1 MMDYLR
7 DVLRQ
12 ALEYLKII
20 TVRDVVDILIVAIV
34 LFALFR
40 LLRNTSAM
48 RIIKSVVAIVLVLG
62 LAEMLTLQTLTFLM
76 KSTLQVGLIA
86 VIVLFQPELRRLLEQ
101 MGGVGFQDLMSSK
114 VVPESMERAIGQTV
128 EAAQALSWARE
139 GALIV
144 FERRVRLQDVVN
156 TGTVLDASVTSELL
170 KNIFYPKAP
179 MHDGAVVVRDA
190 RLAGAGCML
199 PLTTNPNISKE
210 LGMRHRA
217 GIGMSE
223 NSDAV
228 VVIVSEETGSISVA
242 TDGMLK
248 RHLLPE
254 TLEKLLRSMLLPD
267 GGEEKKTLSR
277 RVKSWFTKDKSQS
290 GK

>member
-1 MMDYLR
+1 MMNFLR
-7 DVLRQ
+7 EVLQQ
-12 ALEYLKII
+12 ALVYLKMI
-20 TVRDVVDILIVAIV
+20 TIRDILDILIVAIV
-34 LFALFR
+34 LFALFS

-48 RIIKSVVAIVLVLG
+48 KIIKSVVAIVLVLG
-62 LAEMLTLQTLTFLM
+62 LSEMLMLQTLTFLM

-86 VIVLFQPELRRLLEQ
+86 VIILFQPELRRLLEQ
-101 MGGVGFQDLMSSK
+101 MGGASFQDLLSSR
-114 VVPESMERAIGQTV
+114 VVPENMERAIEQTV
-128 EAAQALSWARE
+128 EAVQALSWARE

-156 TGTVLDASVTSELL
+156 TGTVLDASVTSELI

-179 MHDGAVVVRDA
+179 MHDGAVIVRDA

-199 PLTTNPNISKE
+199 PLTSNPNISRE

-248 RHLLPE
+248 RHLMPE
-254 TLEKLLRSMLLPD
+254 TLEKLLRSILLPD
-267 GGEEKKTLSR
+267 DGDTKKTFFQRAKAWLFR
-277 RVKSWFTKDKSQS
+277 NPS
-290 GK
+290 GMIK